1 MNMAEKVFKTKER
14 IFDLWAP
21 YYDFPLTSVFY
32 QAIHKRLLE
41 YLDLP
46 EDAYILDLGCGT
58 GRLFRRLGKQFTSVR
73 GVGLDLSGE
82 MISQARERNLY
93 PDRITYT
100 QGNAE
105 SLPFEAETFTAA
117 FNTISFLHYPNPQ
130 IVLREIH
137 RVLMTGGRYYL
148 ADFTVR
154 DDVKPPRFLF
164 SSNKISFYSAKQR
177 DNFAQEVG
185 LKCLG
190 HYYLLGPVL
199 LTIFCKEG

>member
-1 MNMAEKVFKTKER
+1 MAEKVFKTKER

-58 GRLFRRLGKQFTSVR
+58 GRLFRRLGKQFPHLQ

-82 MISQARERNLY
+82 MISQARERNIY
-93 PDRITYT
+93 PERITYT

-105 SLPFEAETFTAA
+105 FLPFEAETFTAA

-130 IVLREIH
+130 IVLGEIN
-137 RVLMTGGRYYL
+137 RVLMNGGRYYL

-154 DDVKPPRFLF
+154 DDAKPPRFLF
-164 SSNKISFYSAKQR
+164 SSNKISFYSDKQR
-177 DNFAQEVG
+177 EKLAQEVG
-185 LKCLG
+185 LKILG

-199 LTIFCKEG
+199 LTIFGKER

>member
-1 MNMAEKVFKTKER
+1 MAEKVFKTKER

-58 GRLFRRLGKQFTSVR
+58 GRLFRRLGKQFPHLQ

-82 MISQARERNLY
+82 MISQARERNIY
-93 PDRITYT
+93 PERITYT

-130 IVLREIH
+130 IVLGEIN

-148 ADFTVR
+148 VDFTVR
-154 DDVKPPRFLF
+154 DDIKTPHFFF

-177 DNFAQEVG
+177 EKFSQEVG
-185 LKCLG
+185 LKILG

-199 LTIFCKEG
+199 LTIFGKER